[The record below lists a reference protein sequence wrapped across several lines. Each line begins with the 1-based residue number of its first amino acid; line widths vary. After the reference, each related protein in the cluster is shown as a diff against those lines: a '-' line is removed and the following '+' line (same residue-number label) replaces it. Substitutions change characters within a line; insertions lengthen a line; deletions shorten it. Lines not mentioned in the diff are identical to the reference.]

1 MNFIKKNIIKLNF
14 IIIGFSILALPILFY
29 INFNITA
36 ELTYEK
42 KFFIL
47 QAGKPSFSEE
57 ISLQKRPIIN
67 SETLSRFSKE
77 SVVDIF
83 SHNIHESNQHIKDMK
98 IYFTDLGYKNFVAS
112 YKPVLETD
120 IETETLVRS
129 TFVTK
134 GPYLLGTANI
144 LGEGRVW
151 KYVLKVLELREGLGA
166 QQQKNKSIELILKE
180 IKFSKNK
187 KGVAIDSIVVK

>member
-1 MNFIKKNIIKLNF
+1 
-14 IIIGFSILALPILFY
+14 
-29 INFNITA
+29 
-36 ELTYEK
+36 
-42 KFFIL
+42 
-47 QAGKPSFSEE
+47 
-57 ISLQKRPIIN
+57 
-67 SETLSRFSKE
+67 
-77 SVVDIF
+77 
-83 SHNIHESNQHIKDMK
+83 MK